1 MKSIYFMPTKRNL
14 MITEVDV
21 GDRGDTKL
29 SHNMVLLNN
38 KYTLKTAADVYDF
51 IGNNPYLLPLLME
64 AYHRIRNYF
73 PSEILFLEVVT
84 DPDEIG
90 DKQLVIYICTDL
102 SPQDAIDKLDQLD
115 DNWWLNAF
123 DASDL
128 KLLIQVVY
136 ESASTGVAT

>member
-1 MKSIYFMPTKRNL
+1 

-29 SHNMVLLNN
+29 NHEMVLLNN

-51 IGNNPYLLPLLME
+51 IGYNPYLLPLLME
-64 AYHRIRNYF
+64 AYHRIRNCF

-102 SPQDAIDKLDQLD
+102 SPRDAIDKLDQLD
-115 DNWWLNAF
+115 DNWWLNAS
-123 DASDL
+123 DASDS

-136 ESASTGVAT
+136 E

>member
-1 MKSIYFMPTKRNL
+1 MLLISFPKKSIYSKPDVGGNQ

-21 GDRGDTKL
+21 GDRGDAKL
-29 SHNMVLLNN
+29 SHDMVFLNN

-102 SPQDAIDKLDQLD
+102 SPRDAIDKLDQLD
-115 DNWWLNAF
+115 DNWWLNAS
-123 DASDL
+123 DASDS
-128 KLLIQVVY
+128 KLLIQVEY
-136 ESASTGVAT
+136 E